1 MFAWTALKT
10 DTLAALLRALLGK
23 RETPPARPNAQR

>member
-1 MFAWTALKT
+1 MFAWTALKA

-23 RETPPARPNAQR
+23 RDTPPAATRPQR